1 MKTLRMK
8 FATDGGKDLMVS
20 LNHVRDDLVSADVQ
34 DAMEAMID
42 QEFFAEAI
50 LGISGADIV
59 DRVVTVLF

>member
-20 LNHVRDDLVSADVQ
+20 LNHVRDDLVSADVE

>member
-1 MKTLRMK
+1 MK

-20 LNHVRDDLVSADVQ
+20 LNHVRDDLVSADVE

>member
-20 LNHVRDDLVSADVQ
+20 LNHVRADLVSADVE

>member
-20 LNHVRDDLVSADVQ
+20 LNHVRDDLVSADVE

-42 QEFFAEAI
+42 QEFSAEAI